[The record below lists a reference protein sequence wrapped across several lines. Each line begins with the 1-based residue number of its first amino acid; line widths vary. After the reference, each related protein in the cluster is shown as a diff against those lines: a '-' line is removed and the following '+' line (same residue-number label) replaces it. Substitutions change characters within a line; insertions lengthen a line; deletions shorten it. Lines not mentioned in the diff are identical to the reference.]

1 MTPLLLFLLAVSA
14 TYIGTVTA
22 AFSTL
27 MRLSLRLQAERT
39 GRDDLLGVYL
49 DEPLK
54 FFIPARL
61 LQALFPALAVLLLAR
76 VTGVD
81 FARGLPILLLSGLAF
96 VVLCEHLVP
105 LTLVRRDPERILHLL
120 LPSFHATVSVL
131 APITL
136 VLMRVG
142 VPKRDRSAAS
152 SEGDSTDDVKANGVN
167 EAAEEEPQQQEAQ
180 ARRLLRSIVDF
191 RETMVR
197 EVMTP
202 RPDIVSIP
210 GDATLGAL
218 YTMFREQQYSR
229 MPVYAETLDNIQG
242 FIFVKDLI
250 VMTSAPEGQSI
261 GPLVRPAYFVPETKR
276 VPELLR
282 EFQRNRV
289 QIAIVVDEYGGTAG
303 LVTLEDLLEEIVG
316 EIRDEYDVEVEP
328 VVDEGAGVFV
338 FNGKTH
344 VEELADRL
352 KIDIQGEG
360 FETVG
365 GFLLAHLGRVPLV
378 GETFE
383 VDGLAVEVLEAER
396 RRINRVRIRRKEHV
410 TEDSVELSR

>member
-1 MTPLLLFLLAVSA
+1 MTPLLLFLLGCAA
-14 TYIGTVTA
+14 TYVGTVAA

-27 MRLSLRLQAERT
+27 MRLSLRLEAERT
-39 GRDDLLGVYL
+39 GRDDLLGLYL

-105 LTLVRRDPERILHLL
+105 LALVRRDPERILHLL
-120 LPSFHATVSVL
+120 LPSFHAVARVL
-131 APITL
+131 APLSAALT
-136 VLMRVG
+136 RVG
-142 VPKRDRSAAS
+142 IPRRDRQSVSAEGESPEPAAS
-152 SEGDSTDDVKANGVN
+152 NGAN
-167 EAAEEEPQQQEAQ
+167 EAESEEPQQREAQ

-202 RPDIVSIP
+202 RPDIVAIP
-210 GDATLGAL
+210 AQATLGAL

-229 MPVYAETLDNIQG
+229 MPVYNETLDNIQG

-250 VMTSAPEGQSI
+250 VMTSAPGDQGI
-261 GPLVRPAYFVPETKR
+261 AALVRPAYFVPETKR

-282 EFQRNRV
+282 ELQRNRV

-303 LVTLEDLLEEIVG
+303 LVTLEDLIEEIVG
-316 EIRDEYDVEVEP
+316 EIRDEYDTEVEP
-328 VVDEGAGVFV
+328 VVDEGSGVFV
-338 FNGKTH
+338 FNGKAH

-352 KIDIQGEG
+352 RVDIQGEG

-365 GFLLAHLGRVPLV
+365 GFLLAHLGRVPQV

-396 RRINRVRIRRKEHV
+396 RRINRVRIRRREHV
-410 TEDSVELSR
+410 TEDHVELSR

>member
-1 MTPLLLFLLAVSA
+1 MTPLLLFLLGVAAV
-14 TYIGTVTA
+14 YVGTVTA

-27 MRLSLRLQAERT
+27 MRLSLRLQAERS
-39 GRDDLLGVYL
+39 GRDDLLGLYL
-49 DEPLK
+49 DEPLRL
-54 FFIPARL
+54 FIPARL
-61 LQALFPALAVLLLAR
+61 LQAFFPAVAVLMLAR

-81 FARGLPILLLSGLAF
+81 FGRGLPILLLSGLIF
-96 VVLCEHLVP
+96 VLFCEHLVP
-105 LTLVRRDPERILHLL
+105 LALVRRDPERILDIL
-120 LPSFHATVSVL
+120 LPSFHTV
-131 APITL
+131 ARAL
-136 VLMRVG
+136 VPVTAALMRVG
-142 VPKRDRSAAS
+142 MPRRDRQSQLG
-152 SEGDSTDDVKANGVN
+152 EGESPEPSTSNGKH
-167 EAAEEEPQQQEAQ
+167 EQAEEEPRQQEDQ
-180 ARRLLRSIVDF
+180 ARRLLRSIADF

-202 RPDIVSIP
+202 RPDIVAISAH
-210 GDATLGAL
+210 ATLGEL
-218 YTMFREQQYSR
+218 HTKFREQQYSR
-229 MPVYAETLDNIQG
+229 MPVYNETLDNIQG

-250 VMTSAPEGQSI
+250 LLTSAPADQGI
-261 GPLVRPAYFVPETKR
+261 AALVRPAYFVPETKR

-303 LVTLEDLLEEIVG
+303 LVALEDLLEEIVG
-316 EIRDEYDVEVEP
+316 EIRDEYDTEVEP
-328 VVDEGAGVFV
+328 VVDEGAGIFV

-344 VEELADRL
+344 VEELAERL
-352 KIDIQGEG
+352 KVDVQGEG

-365 GFLLAHLGRVPLV
+365 GFLLSHLGRVPQV

-396 RRINRVRIRRKEHV
+396 RRINRVRIRRRESV

>member
-1 MTPLLLFLLAVSA
+1 
-14 TYIGTVTA
+14 
-22 AFSTL
+22 
-27 MRLSLRLQAERT
+27 
-39 GRDDLLGVYL
+39 
-49 DEPLK
+49 
-54 FFIPARL
+54 
-61 LQALFPALAVLLLAR
+61 
-76 VTGVD
+76 
-81 FARGLPILLLSGLAF
+81 
-96 VVLCEHLVP
+96 
-105 LTLVRRDPERILHLL
+105 
-120 LPSFHATVSVL
+120 
-131 APITL
+131 
-136 VLMRVG
+136 
-142 VPKRDRSAAS
+142 
-152 SEGDSTDDVKANGVN
+152 
-167 EAAEEEPQQQEAQ
+167 
-180 ARRLLRSIVDF
+180 
-191 RETMVR
+191 
-197 EVMTP
+197 MTP
-202 RPDIVSIP
+202 RPDIVAVP
-210 GDATLGAL
+210 GNATLGAL
-218 YTMFREQQYSR
+218 YTRFREQQYSR

-261 GPLVRPAYFVPETKR
+261 TPLVRPAYFVPETKR

-303 LVTLEDLLEEIVG
+303 LVTLEDLLEESVG

-338 FNGKTH
+338 FGGKTH

-352 KIDIQGEG
+352 KVDIQGEG

-365 GFLLAHLGRVPLV
+365 GFLLAHLGRVPAV